1 MRSGYRTDPYDA
13 PYADWRR
20 EDAPDHQPGI
30 HGMTA
35 RVPKQPDAITNTV
48 LAYKP
53 PAETPRP
60 EPTAWSVSIERI
72 LANGGLRLDA
82 AHFDPELDACL
93 KRLDETG
100 LDLEPL
106 HDLADVVLPGIFER
120 VWATDE
126 KHGLPYLN
134 ATDLLSLFAIGL
146 PARERYLS
154 RKSKVDMDALVIRR
168 NWLLMTCSGTIG
180 RVFHVPKRL
189 DGWAATHDLIRIK
202 PPDDMVGYLFA
213 WCMTNAAR
221 TQILAHTHGGQ
232 IDHVTDKQV
241 GEMLVPMLPKAEART
256 LDRAVLRAL
265 KLREA
270 GLQKLE
276 KLWPD
281 E

>member
-1 MRSGYRTDPYDA
+1 
-13 PYADWRR
+13 
-20 EDAPDHQPGI
+20 
-30 HGMTA
+30 MTA

-48 LAYKP
+48 LAFKP

-120 VWATDE
+120 VWATDA

-146 PARERYLS
+146 PAKERYLS

-189 DGWAATHDLIRIK
+189 DG
-202 PPDDMVGYLFA
+202 MVDYLFA